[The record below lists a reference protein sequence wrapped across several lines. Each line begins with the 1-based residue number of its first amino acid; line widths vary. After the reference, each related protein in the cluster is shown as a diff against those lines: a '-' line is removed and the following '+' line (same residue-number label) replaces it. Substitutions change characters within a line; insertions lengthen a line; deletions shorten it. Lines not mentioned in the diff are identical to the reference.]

1 MQENIVG
8 VDITIDKSLRG
19 LNESNLERIASLWDL
34 ESTGVL
40 KEGNFADLS
49 EKMKDSKRLRRVLDK
64 LTPRDLQILGIF
76 ARKGW
81 VMECNDLYDYGIY
94 EEELG
99 NLPAYNWQKP
109 RGLAGSALILKI
121 KKFNTHG
128 PTVFMVPVELREA
141 IVSVFSESSKD
152 MEFKDPVKQN
162 GSGGG
167 LLSELF
173 IYLSFISGERPA
185 LTKNLHQIPKRS
197 LEKLNINNGRLSFI
211 QEISEDLDLIKKGY
225 NSVEDEYTIRTT
237 SKTEEFI
244 ATEEEDKIK
253 EIFSL
258 LLLKYDANDVII
270 VNGLKK
276 LEVSVWY
283 DLDLFFKNL
292 KSELF
297 VDDKID
303 RWRRFSKPKIKQFL
317 ERLRML
323 DMVAIG
329 HNEERVA
336 FSLTPIGAHVLGIK
350 KIESMVIENKF
361 VVQPNFEVTVFP
373 ETKHGTLFYL
383 SKFSEVKSHD
393 RVVIYLLT
401 KASVLGALD
410 NGLKIDEIIEFLNVN
425 SQNDMPQ
432 NVIYTLRGWGSNY
445 GGVKLMRGTFFE
457 ADKELTDQ
465 IKKRIEPHVIKEVTP
480 SMTIIE
486 RGDIVRDLMK
496 IHDEIFLEI
505 DDQIQAKVVEKVIQ
519 PYIVNKPS
527 PTVIVIRKES
537 LKSVIHALKK
547 SEIYPKNLIR

>member
-1 MQENIVG
+1 MQENV
-8 VDITIDKSLRG
+8 VVVEITIDEGLRD

-34 ESTGVL
+34 ESAEVL
-40 KEGNFADLS
+40 KEGNFAGLS
-49 EKMKDSKRLRRVLDK
+49 ERMKDSDSLRRVLDK

-99 NLPAYNWQKP
+99 NLPTYNWQKP
-109 RGLAGSALILKI
+109 RGLAGSALILKT
-121 KKFNTHG
+121 KKFDTHG
-128 PTVFMVPVELREA
+128 PTVFMVPIELRETIIA
-141 IVSVFSESSKD
+141 VFSESSRD
-152 MEFKDPVKQN
+152 MEFKDPVKQSK
-162 GSGGG
+162 SGGS
-167 LLSELF
+167 LLNDLF

-197 LEKLNINNGRLSFI
+197 LEKLNISNGRISFI
-211 QEISEDLDLIKKGY
+211 QEICEDLNLTKKGY
-225 NSVEDEYTIRTT
+225 NSVEDEYIIRTT
-237 SKTEEFI
+237 SKAEDYI
-244 ATEEEDKIK
+244 ATKEEDKIK
-253 EIFSL
+253 EIFSFL
-258 LLLKYDANDVII
+258 IMKSDANDVII

-276 LEVSVWY
+276 LEVGTWY

-329 HNEERVA
+329 HNGDKTA

-350 KIESMVIENKF
+350 EIEGRAIENKF
-361 VVQPNFEVTVFP
+361 IVQPNFEVTVFP
-373 ETKHGTLFYL
+373 ETKQRTLFYL

-393 RVVIYLLT
+393 QVVVYLLT
-401 KASVLGALD
+401 KVSVLGALD
-410 NGLKIDEIIEFLNVN
+410 NGLKIEEIIDFLNEN

-432 NVIYTLRGWGSNY
+432 NVIYSLRSWGSNY

-457 ADKELTDQ
+457 ADKGLSDL

-480 SMTIIE
+480 SLTIIE
-486 RGDIVRDLMK
+486 GEEAVNDLMK

-505 DDQIQAKVVEKVIQ
+505 DDPIQAKVVEKVIEE
-519 PYIVNKPS
+519 YIVNKPS
-527 PTVIVIRKES
+527 PTFIVIKKES
-537 LKSVIHALKK
+537 LKSVIQALKK
-547 SEIYPKNLIR
+547 SEIYPKNLIN